1 MSEEVV
7 KLVTTDGGVVPEHPR
22 DVISVEDLR
31 KLANELLHEVRKL
44 VGKRLGGNG

>member
-1 MSEEVV
+1 MV
-7 KLVTTDGGVVPEHPR
+7 KLVITDDGVVLEYPR

-44 VGKRLGGNG
+44 VGKRLGGDG